1 MIEPGQA
8 RPHPGARDAF
18 RPGFLA
24 PGDWPIVRGTG
35 YLARPKMRTKGGY
48 LDHGNEQR
56 GGPLTLGQLERHLY
70 AAADILRGKM
80 DASEFKEYIF
90 GMLFLKRCSDE
101 FEARWEQIVTAQQ
114 RAGLDLAR
122 AQAAADDRSLYADAF
137 FVPPAARWSHI
148 RDALGAEVGKGLNAA
163 LMALEEEN
171 TGLRGVL
178 DHIDFTRR
186 VGTSSIPDKR
196 LRALIDH
203 FSRYRLRNEDFELP
217 DMLGAAYEYLIGEFA
232 DSAGKKGGE
241 FYTPRPVVR
250 MLVRLIKPAEGMHV
264 YDPCSG
270 SGGMLILSKEYVED
284 SGGDPARLRLYG
296 QEDNGG
302 VWSISQMNMILHGI
316 QDADIRNGDTLAE
329 PQHIDDH
336 GALMRFDRVITNPPF
351 AQGYARE
358 SLTFPDR
365 FRLGFCPEGGKKAD
379 LMFAQHMLAVLRP
392 GGMAVTVMP
401 HGVLFRGGQEQAI
414 RKGLIEE
421 DLIEAAIGLPSNLF
435 YGTSIPAS
443 VLVMRAPGAKPP
455 ERRGKVLFI
464 NADAEFHTGRAQNH
478 LLPEHIEKI
487 VTTFE
492 CFADMPGYAAVVPR
506 EVIAGNGYNL
516 NIRRYV
522 DNRPPPEIHDVRAHL
537 YGGIPRTVVE
547 ANAARFA
554 ALGLEPARLITPR
567 DERYYRFTKAVPERS
582 FIKRLIDSDE
592 SMRAR
597 QRRMQAA
604 FDAWWEAHHGAL
616 VGLARS
622 RTLMR
627 VRRALLASFTE
638 ALAPV
643 GLLSPAEVTGVA
655 ASWWGKVGTE
665 LKALSLRG
673 FPSLIQGWIA
683 IFDKDTQSP
692 ERRVEPLDQDIDFLR
707 RLPADLAT
715 AKADQARIQH
725 VLSTRV
731 YADPHHP
738 ELEALREDL
747 AEAERRVTM
756 VGHSLR
762 TCVEATQGQLSEPGC
777 QILALDILRGEL
789 ERTLQQKMA
798 DQRRAVIGLFES
810 WWDTYRITLRRI
822 EIERNAACVQLD
834 SALAR
839 LGYE

>member
-1 MIEPGQA
+1 
-8 RPHPGARDAF
+8 
-18 RPGFLA
+18 
-24 PGDWPIVRGTG
+24 
-35 YLARPKMRTKGGY
+35 MRTKGGNPG
-48 LDHGNEQR
+48 HGNDNR
-56 GGPLTLGQLERHLY
+56 SSPLTLGQLERHLY

-101 FEARWEQIVTAQQ
+101 FEAHREQIAAEQQ
-114 RAGLDLAR
+114 RAGLDPNQ
-122 AQAAADDRSLYADAF
+122 AQAQADDRSCYDDAF

-148 RDALGAEVGKGLNAA
+148 RGALQEEVGNGLNAA

-171 TGLRGVL
+171 ASLRGVL
-178 DHIDFTRR
+178 HHIDFNRR
-186 VGTSSIPDKR
+186 VGKSRIPDKR

-203 FSRYRLRNEDFELP
+203 FSRLRLRNEDFEFP

-270 SGGMLILSKEYVED
+270 SGGMLILSKEYVEE

-329 PQHIDDH
+329 PQHIDDG

-351 AQGYARE
+351 AQGFSRE
-358 SLTFPDR
+358 GLTFPDR
-365 FRLGFCPEGGKKAD
+365 FRFGVCPENGKKAD

-421 DLIEAAIGLPSNLF
+421 DLIEAAIGLPANLF

-443 VLVMRAPGAKPP
+443 VLVMRAPGAKAP

-464 NADAEFHTGRAQNH
+464 NADAEFFTGRAQNH

-487 VTTFE
+487 VTAFE
-492 CFADMPGYAAVVPR
+492 CFADIPGYAAVVPR
-506 EVIAGNGYNL
+506 EVIAKSGYNL

-522 DNRPPPEIHDVRAHL
+522 DNRPRPEIHDVGAHL
-537 YGGIPRTVVE
+537 YGGIPRTEIE

-554 ALGLEPARLITPR
+554 ALGLDTARLVAPHT
-567 DERYYRFTKAVPERS
+567 ERYHRFVKAVGERR
-582 FIKRLIDSDE
+582 FIKRIIDSDE
-592 SMRAR
+592 GMRAR

-604 FDAWWEAHHGAL
+604 FDAWWSASHGGLVELAHTRA
-616 VGLARS
+616 
-622 RTLMR
+622 LMR
-627 VRRALLASFTE
+627 VRRTLLSSFAE
-638 ALAPV
+638 ALSPV

-665 LKALSLRG
+665 LKTLSLRG

-683 IFDKDTQSP
+683 IFGKDAQSP

-707 RLPADLAT
+707 RLPADLAS
-715 AKADQARIQH
+715 AKEDLARLQH
-725 VLSTRV
+725 ALSTRV
-731 YADPHHP
+731 YQDPHHP

-747 AEAERRVTM
+747 GEAERRVSM
-756 VGHSLR
+756 VNHSLK
-762 TCVEATQGQLSEPGC
+762 TCLGATQGQLTEQGC
-777 QILALDILRGEL
+777 QVLALDILRGEL
-789 ERTLQQKMA
+789 ERTLKQKIA
-798 DQRRAVIGLFES
+798 DQRRAVIGLFER
-810 WWDTYRITLRRI
+810 WWDTYRTTLRSI
-822 EIERNAACVQLD
+822 ETDRDAASLQLD
-834 SALAR
+834 SVLAR